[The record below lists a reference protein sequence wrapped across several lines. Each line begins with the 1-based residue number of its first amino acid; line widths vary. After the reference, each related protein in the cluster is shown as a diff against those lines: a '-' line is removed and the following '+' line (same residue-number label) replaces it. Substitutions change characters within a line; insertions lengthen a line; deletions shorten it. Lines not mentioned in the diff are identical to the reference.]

1 MPPHGVW
8 NSIAISAY
16 VILIRYPT
24 NVFLRNYNLLE
35 YGITGK
41 AWKWFEAYLRP
52 HYQMQCVKTVDS
64 YSVSEQC
71 NVLSGVPQGSVLGPL
86 LFVILI
92 NDLPECICSA
102 TPFIFA
108 DDTKFLDLLWTLRN
122 CKLTLTMLLIGALR
136 QTYFS
141 MNQNFFTFFF
151 YTTDPPIYTINGTLY
166 CNIKTLV

>member
-52 HYQMQCVKTVDS
+52 HYQMQCVKTGGS

-92 NDLPECICSA
+92 NDLSECICSA

-108 DDTKFLDLLWTLRN
+108 DDTKFLHIIRSIVDTKKLQADINNASNWSITSDLFFN
-122 CKLTLTMLLIGALR
+122 ESKFFHLLFLYNR
-136 QTYFS
+136 FS
-141 MNQNFFTFFF
+141 N
-151 YTTDPPIYTINGTLY
+151 LHH
-166 CNIKTLV
+166 